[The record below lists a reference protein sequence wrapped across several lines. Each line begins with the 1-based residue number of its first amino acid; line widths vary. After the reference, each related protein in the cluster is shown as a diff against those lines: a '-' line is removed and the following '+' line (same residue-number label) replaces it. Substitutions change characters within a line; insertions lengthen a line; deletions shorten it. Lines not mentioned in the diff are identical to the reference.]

1 MRRKLLNY
9 GYDPT
14 KTAHEFETQ
23 TPRPL
28 PRWLFAGASPANGG
42 IPGMRLVGSPSR
54 DTAAGLEEPYKT
66 LVNATLRKGE
76 YIPIIGVVGTVAIL
90 ARPRESRIYMIIQN
104 TSVANVLYVG
114 IGFQPTTTAAGSTGL
129 ILAAN
134 GGNYEPQVFPQGDI
148 WLLGSAANTQFV
160 MYVAQG

>member
-1 MRRKLLNY
+1 MAEREYN
-9 GYDPT
+9 PQ

-23 TPRPL
+23 RPRPL
-28 PRWLFAGASPANGG
+28 PRNLFVGPSPGLGGVAHMRPIGAESRSAADKLDEPY
-42 IPGMRLVGSPSR
+42 RSLLVGIQ
-54 DTAAGLEEPYKT
+54 
-66 LVNATLRKGE
+66 RKAE
-76 YIPIIGVVGTVAIL
+76 FIPVIGVVGTTPIL
-90 ARPRESRIYMIIQN
+90 VRSRESRIYLIIQN

-134 GGNYEPQVFPQGDI
+134 GGNYEPACIPQSDI
-148 WLLGSAANTQFV
+148 WLSASAANTQFV